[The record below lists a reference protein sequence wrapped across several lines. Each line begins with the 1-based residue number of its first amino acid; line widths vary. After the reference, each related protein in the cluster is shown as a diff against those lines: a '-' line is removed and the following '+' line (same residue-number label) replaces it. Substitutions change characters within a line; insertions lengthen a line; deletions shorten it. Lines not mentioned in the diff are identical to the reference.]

1 MVKVAHC
8 VKINNMPE
16 EKKIKLFL
24 DTSVPSAFYDTSKP
38 LRQLITQ
45 KWFENRASLYDLYIS
60 ATALKEISRLEN
72 IIKKQNIRDLIFDHD
87 VKILELSEEA
97 VKLADEYMRKGA
109 IPKSEPEDACH
120 IAMASVNR
128 LDALASWNFKHIVSM
143 NPIRKIYEINSELG
157 YPIIGIGSLELFG
170 GAEYGNL

>member
-1 MVKVAHC
+1 
-8 VKINNMPE
+8 MPE

-45 KWFENRASLYDLYIS
+45 KWFENKASSYELYIS
-60 ATALKEISRLEN
+60 ATALKEISNLEN
-72 IIKKQNIRDLIFDHD
+72 IIKKQKISDLIFDHN
-87 VKILELSEEA
+87 VEILELSEEA
-97 VKLADEYMRKGA
+97 VKLSDEYIRKGA
-109 IPKSEPEDACH
+109 IPKSEPEDALH
-120 IAMASVNR
+120 IAIASVNR

-143 NPIRKIYEINSELG
+143 NPIRKIYEINMKLG